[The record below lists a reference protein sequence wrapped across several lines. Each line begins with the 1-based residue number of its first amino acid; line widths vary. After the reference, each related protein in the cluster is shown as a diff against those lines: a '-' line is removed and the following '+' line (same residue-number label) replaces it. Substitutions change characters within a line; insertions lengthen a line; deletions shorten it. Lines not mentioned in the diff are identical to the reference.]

1 MLEGNGP
8 TGRKL
13 LKSGRNNW
21 YKILFGI
28 LFASQKK
35 VLILQIEQELFDR
48 NTPYITEFATV
59 ANTEFATVAKSLP
72 PSLKNARK

>member
-35 VLILQIEQELFDR
+35 VLILQIGQELFDR

-59 ANTEFATVAKSLP
+59 AKSLP
-72 PSLKNARK
+72 PFLKNARK

>member
-48 NTPYITEFATV
+48 NTLHIAENV
-59 ANTEFATVAKSLP
+59 TVAKSLP
-72 PSLKNARK
+72 HLLRNAHK